1 MFALNKLLPVGA
13 LGFVALAFALVLG
26 GGAPAAST
34 PGLPDAGAVVGWLVP
49 MLSFVLLVIQIL
61 LVAISLSGALYFQDE
76 KGALS
81 QKALNVFRLL
91 PALFITWFAFIIFSI
106 VV

>member
-26 GGAPAAST
+26 GGAPAASA

-61 LVAISLSGALYFQDE
+61 
-76 KGALS
+76 
-81 QKALNVFRLL
+81 
-91 PALFITWFAFIIFSI
+91 
-106 VV
+106 